1 MKRLRKEF
9 GAGRLPHG
17 RRGLKSVM
25 DKILLETFLAPPAWE
40 GGVEIVVTPVARL
53 IPLVAS
59 RMGGVD

>member
-25 DKILLETFLAPPAWE
+25 DNIFLETFLSPPAWE
-40 GGVEIVVTPVARL
+40 AWIEMVVTPMARL